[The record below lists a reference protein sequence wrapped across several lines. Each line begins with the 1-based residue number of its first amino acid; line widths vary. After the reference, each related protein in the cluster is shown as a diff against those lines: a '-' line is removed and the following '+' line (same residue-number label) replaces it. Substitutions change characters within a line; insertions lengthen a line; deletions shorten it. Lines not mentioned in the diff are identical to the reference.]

1 MRSVVEPRLSRRPR
15 VLVLAVLCLVYC
27 GPSPA
32 LETLSEAGLQEA
44 AGKHRK
50 AAAHTIPAAKP
61 LPVHVEE
68 MRQALLEAARSGRIE
83 ELRVPLEWN
92 ELNPDVAGTAGEDPI
107 AHLKKIS
114 GDGEGVEIL
123 AVLADILPMRP
134 AEVRQGKDIEN
145 NVVYV
150 WPYLAEAK
158 LDSLTPAEQV
168 DLLRLVSPAAA
179 KEMRDKKRWTW
190 WRLAIGADGTWHS
203 FKKQN

>member
-1 MRSVVEPRLSRRPR
+1 
-15 VLVLAVLCLVYC
+15 
-27 GPSPA
+27 
-32 LETLSEAGLQEA
+32 
-44 AGKHRK
+44 
-50 AAAHTIPAAKP
+50 
-61 LPVHVEE
+61 

-123 AVLADILPMRP
+123 AVLANILPMRP

-145 NVVYV
+145 NVVFV

-158 LDSLTPAEQV
+158 LDS
-168 DLLRLVSPAAA
+168 
-179 KEMRDKKRWTW
+179 
-190 WRLAIGADGTWHS
+190 
-203 FKKQN
+203 